1 MRDLLVESRGRFT
14 SAELR
19 VMRRLLANYPAAG
32 LGTVVRLARESG
44 VSDPTVVRF
53 VAKLGFSGYPAF
65 QQRLLA
71 EVEVHM
77 ASPLTMFERR
87 LEVSGDPFAAA
98 MAAAGDAIRA
108 DLANGLEADAS
119 RAVALIADRR
129 LRVLC
134 IGGRFSRHLAAI
146 LHAHLIQLRPN
157 IHLLGGSAPDLSDAL
172 VDLGR
177 RDVLVVFDYRRWQSD
192 IVGFAEQAAARGVRI
207 ILFTDPWLSP
217 IAKVAKAVLTSSVES
232 SSPFD
237 TMAPALALVEGLVAA
252 LTVRAAEGA
261 RTRISIFERFRAANH
276 VTLDAPKDHG
286 AMQRRL
292 RRPRTQ
298 RGRSSA

>member
-1 MRDLLVESRGRFT
+1 
-14 SAELR
+14 
-19 VMRRLLANYPAAG
+19 
-32 LGTVVRLARESG
+32 
-44 VSDPTVVRF
+44 
-53 VAKLGFSGYPAF
+53 LGFSGYPAF
-65 QQRLLA
+65 QQRLLS
-71 EVEVHM
+71 EVEAHM
-77 ASPLTMFERR
+77 ASPLTLFERR
-87 LEVSGDPFAAA
+87 LEVSGDPCCAA

-108 DLANGLEADAS
+108 DLANWLELDAS

-146 LHAHLIQLRPN
+146 LHAHLVQLRSN
-157 IHLLGGSAPDLSDAL
+157 VHLLGGSASDLSDAL

-237 TMAPALALVEGLVAA
+237 SMAPALALVEGLVAA
-252 LTVRAAEGA
+252 LTVQANEGA
-261 RTRISIFERFRAANH
+261 RSRISVFERFRAANH
-276 VTLDAPKDHG
+276 ITLDAPKDHAQG
-286 AMQRRL
+286 E
-292 RRPRTQ
+292 RRPRRSRIR
-298 RGRSSA
+298 RGRNHP

>member
-1 MRDLLVESRGRFT
+1 
-14 SAELR
+14 
-19 VMRRLLANYPAAG
+19 
-32 LGTVVRLARESG
+32 
-44 VSDPTVVRF
+44 
-53 VAKLGFSGYPAF
+53 
-65 QQRLLA
+65 
-71 EVEVHM
+71 M

-87 LEVSGDPFAAA
+87 LEVRGDPCQAA
-98 MAAAGDAIRA
+98 MAAAGEAIGA
-108 DLANGLEADAS
+108 DLADWLEADAA

-129 LRVLC
+129 LRILC
-134 IGGRFSRHLAAI
+134 LGGRFSRHLAAI
-146 LHAHLIQLRPN
+146 LHAHLVQLRAN
-157 IHLLGGSAPDLSDAL
+157 THLLGGSMSDLSDAL

-192 IVGFAEQAAARGVRI
+192 IVAFSEQAAARGVQI

-252 LTVRAAEGA
+252 LTAQTNESA

-276 VTLDAPKDHG
+276 VTLDAPRELVWEKH
-286 AMQRRL
+286 RRRHSRIRGE
-292 RRPRTQ
+292 RRDR
-298 RGRSSA
+298 